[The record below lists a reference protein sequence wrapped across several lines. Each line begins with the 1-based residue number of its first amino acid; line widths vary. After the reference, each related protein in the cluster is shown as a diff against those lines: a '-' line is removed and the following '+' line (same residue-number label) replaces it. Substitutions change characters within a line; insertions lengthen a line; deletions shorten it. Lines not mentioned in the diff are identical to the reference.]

1 MNKFLLGLSLATT
14 ICLGEAAAENA
25 EGKTIFEAKGCVAC
39 HKQDVD
45 TIGPSLQTIAISYS
59 GKEDTLIPYL
69 SGQGTPIVDPTRA
82 SVMNPQLLKIRTLF
96 AEDMRALA
104 EYIISAADRP
114 L

>member
-1 MNKFLLGLSLATT
+1 MTATLFLANAT
-14 ICLGEAAAENA
+14 AENE
-25 EGKTIFEAKGCVAC
+25 EGKRIFEAKGCVTC

-59 GKEDTLIPYL
+59 GKEETMVPYL
-69 SGQGTPIVDPTRA
+69 MGQGTPIVDPTRA

-96 AEDMRALA
+96 EEDMRALT